1 MKLPAFAV
9 AFFVGLTAVVA
20 NPLAIV
26 DERPSSIGHD
36 LDISDEGELVDLSLD
51 RAITSTDA
59 SDTVS
64 GDVNHGG
71 DDHAVFSRA
80 ATSAAAS
87 LDKMNFVYTSESVHV
102 ELCMKAAKRFAI
114 ACMDMR
120 SDERQY
126 KKCIGHA
133 PSGLPHCLETGDFI
147 ASYPDIKAIFDANRN
162 SESGFCGDKYGKA
175 VENWCHKVHEEI
187 VWRKEEKLKR
197 CIDTM
202 NKAKAACQLTGNAG
216 RPFKAEFFP
225 LNNTVK
231 RIQSVRMVATIV
243 ERGPLTTPA
252 IVTSAE

>member
-71 DDHAVFSRA
+71 DDHTVFSRA

-87 LDKMNFVYTSESVHV
+87 LDRWNFVFMSESVHT
-102 ELCMKAAKRFAI
+102 KACEDAAMNFYGSCADFRRNEDQF
-114 ACMDMR
+114 
-120 SDERQY
+120 SDCVSRLFGER
-126 KKCIGHA
+126 
-133 PSGLPHCLETGDFI
+133 PEVHCFETGDFI
-147 ASYPDIKAIFDANRN
+147 ASYPDIKATFDANRN

-175 VENWCHKVHEEI
+175 VENWCQRANEEI
-187 VWRKEEKLKR
+187 GWRKEERLKR

-202 NKAKAACQLTGNAG
+202 NKAKAACQLSGNAG

-231 RIQSVRMVATIV
+231 RIQ
-243 ERGPLTTPA
+243 
-252 IVTSAE
+252 